1 VSAALF
7 RSCLEEALLALH
19 GAVGGAVGLELLRFD
34 DGSGEGLVAVDGRDA
49 HKLWPAA
56 ALVTQMRGEQC
67 TLQARIPDRS
77 AVTAPASA
85 AAKRLSTGT
94 ERARSAFA
102 AQVLGSA
109 PSLLALA
116 NDSRAF
122 CAALVAEEAR
132 AAATAQMNAP

>member
-1 VSAALF
+1 
-7 RSCLEEALLALH
+7 
-19 GAVGGAVGLELLRFD
+19 VGLTVLRFE
-34 DGSGEGLVAVDGRDA
+34 DGSGEGLVAVDGRDG

-67 TLQARIPDRS
+67 TLQARARPERLQSGAALPQS
-77 AVTAPASA
+77 AGAETGAPP
-85 AAKRLSTGT
+85 
-94 ERARSAFA
+94 AFC

-132 AAATAQMNAP
+132 AAATP

>member
-1 VSAALF
+1 MSAALF

-67 TLQARIPDRS
+67 TLQVRIPDRS
-77 AVTAPASA
+77 AVTAPASGA
-85 AAKRLSTGT
+85 VKRRSTGA
-94 ERARSAFA
+94 ERCSPLSARRCWGARRRCWRWPTTA
-102 AQVLGSA
+102 A
-109 PSLLALA
+109 PSARRWWPKR
-116 NDSRAF
+116 RAQPQQH
-122 CAALVAEEAR
+122 R
-132 AAATAQMNAP
+132 